1 MGRDDK
7 LFGYYKRG
15 LSGLKNIGKHR
26 SSQENVANKRE
37 KKINNGEYKNFWFLF
52 NVLERYIEGR
62 DAIN

>member
-1 MGRDDK
+1 M
-7 LFGYYKRG
+7 LENTA
-15 LSGLKNIGKHR
+15 LNSN
-26 SSQENVANKRE
+26 QENVTNKKK

>member
-1 MGRDDK
+1 M
-7 LFGYYKRG
+7 LENTA
-15 LSGLKNIGKHR
+15 LNSN
-26 SSQENVANKRE
+26 QENVANKKKK

>member
-1 MGRDDK
+1 M
-7 LFGYYKRG
+7 LENTA
-15 LSGLKNIGKHR
+15 LSSN
-26 SSQENVANKRE
+26 QENVANKKK

>member
-1 MGRDDK
+1 MWQTK
-7 LFGYYKRG
+7 
-15 LSGLKNIGKHR
+15 
-26 SSQENVANKRE
+26 E